1 MAERIL
7 KYTLPMQRG
16 SDVLWLQERLR
27 AHGQDPGTVDGIFG
41 PKTQTALIAF
51 QRSAGLAPA
60 DGRMEEAERAALALP
75 APGEAIRTGSVVED
89 FIAYLKAQL
98 GHIYVWGAQ
107 GEIVTS
113 EKWIERMETSPYNAG
128 RAIALYRE
136 RKQAGLDPIRAYDC
150 SGLIMRYLMEHGLFR
165 YDMSSRGIYGK
176 CDVLGRGELRPGDLV
191 FRHNGVNIYHVGV
204 FTGDNLVVESKG
216 RDDGVVIRDLDAS
229 GFRYWNRY
237 GRLPQLGG

>member
-27 AHGQDPGTVDGIFG
+27 AHGQDPGVVDGIFG
-41 PKTQTALIAF
+41 EKTLSALTAFQTA
-51 QRSAGLAPA
+51 AGLLPA
-60 DGRMEEAERAALALP
+60 DGRMEEAERAALAR
-75 APGEAIRTGSVVED
+75 AAVGEEIHTGSRVAD

-113 EKWIERMETSPYNAG
+113 EKWIEKMETSPFNAG
-128 RAIALYRE
+128 RAITLYRARLE
-136 RKQAGLDPIRAYDC
+136 AGLSPIRAYDC
-150 SGLIMRYLMEHGLFR
+150 SGLIMRYLMERGLFR
-165 YDMSSRGIYGK
+165 YDMSSRGLYGK
-176 CDVLGRGELRPGDLV
+176 CNVLGRGELKGGDLV

-204 FTGDNLVVESKG
+204 FVGDNLVVESKG
-216 RDDGVVIRDLDAS
+216 RDDGVVMRDLNAS